1 MELIVPK
8 NSTCVLSH
16 LLYLHVLQNWR
27 NVSWAIM
34 RLLVKLGSGALVSPN
49 LKEPEPRVDSRL
61 LSWGRRPGHRLNAQ
75 GLPLVPHLLQL
86 LRPRGELLLQL
97 RALQLLL
104 ATRPLGARVLY
115 TPRLVSLS
123 PANKSTALGSTVK
136 LDHPCER
143 SER

>member
-1 MELIVPK
+1 
-8 NSTCVLSH
+8 
-16 LLYLHVLQNWR
+16 
-27 NVSWAIM
+27 M
-34 RLLVKLGSGALVSPN
+34 RLLVTLGSGALVSPN

-61 LSWGRRPGHRLNAQ
+61 LDSWGRRPGHRLNAQ

-115 TPRLVSLS
+115 TPRLVNLS
-123 PANKSTALGSTVK
+123 PANKSTALRSTVK